1 MPCSR
6 RTALKTL
13 ALSGAGAAL
22 GIRAEACAAPD
33 KRGRLH
39 LVCVEEH
46 VSSRGVARE
55 AMPEMLRQAPYLADW
70 GKDVADKGETAK
82 DRPRVICARD
92 SLRKLMDT
100 DAGRLRDMDA
110 HGIDMQ
116 ALSYAPSPHLVPGQA
131 GIGLCARA
139 NDELAASVERHPAR
153 FAAFATLP
161 WQEPEAAVKEL
172 ERCIGRLGFRGVLLN
187 GRPGEAFLDDA
198 RWRPVLEALNALRV
212 PLFLQPGLPLA
223 QVRGA
228 YYAGFSREVSARLS
242 MFGWGWH
249 SEEGVQLV
257 RLLLSGVFDELP
269 RLRVIS
275 GHWGELVPFFLQR
288 LDDSIP
294 QEATGLR
301 RSLTETFKE
310 HVYVTPSGMTSLPH
324 FLFVRELVG
333 MDRLLFSVDYP
344 YLSLN
349 GARDWLE
356 NLPVSY
362 EEKEKFAFRNA
373 EALLRL

>member
-1 MPCSR
+1 M
-6 RTALKTL
+6 
-13 ALSGAGAAL
+13 
-22 GIRAEACAAPD
+22 
-33 KRGRLH
+33 
-39 LVCVEEH
+39 
-46 VSSRGVARE
+46 
-55 AMPEMLRQAPYLADW
+55 
-70 GKDVADKGETAK
+70 
-82 DRPRVICARD
+82 
-92 SLRKLMDT
+92 
-100 DAGRLRDMDA
+100 
-110 HGIDMQ
+110 
-116 ALSYAPSPHLVPGQA
+116 
-131 GIGLCARA
+131 
-139 NDELAASVERHPAR
+139 
-153 FAAFATLP
+153 
-161 WQEPEAAVKEL
+161 
-172 ERCIGRLGFRGVLLN
+172 
-187 GRPGEAFLDDA
+187 
-198 RWRPVLEALNALRV
+198 LEALNALRV

-362 EEKEKFAFRNA
+362 EEKEKFAFHNA
-373 EALLRL
+373 EALLCL